1 MVFTSIT
8 QIEIYFSSLLERL
21 HIAPE
26 NLEGINHGL
35 KPTHIAT
42 AAALAVGTLIYRTF
56 SYPQKLSHISHVPAW
71 QWFWSVIRGETNLD
85 RTKKFMLPRLHESGG
100 LVSHWGQFGWE
111 VVLINPELAKA
122 ILRKPDVYPKS
133 TSISDLHPETL
144 VHRFLGHS
152 NLVLANGED
161 WKRRRRI
168 ANPAFHRSMPVKAF
182 SQLTANV
189 FQQIDK
195 SEGAP
200 IDVGP
205 LLQSFTLDAIGL
217 VGFGFDFNAILT
229 PDNEWV
235 HTYNYVANNLLEFPF
250 IFFPILDTHLRFLFP
265 KRQDKHKAL
274 TKLNDLFDLI
284 IKNKREAI
292 EKKALNKE
300 ENEKDL
306 LTLLIESG
314 RGEDDANEPLDDE
327 ELRSELVL
335 FFFAGHDTTANAL
348 ASTLYFLATHKEV
361 QAKARKEAEDV
372 LGDEPRDSWP
382 SVNELKE
389 MTYITCVLKEA
400 ARLANPASGIIEREV
415 TEDTN
420 LGGYIVPKGSLLNID
435 ILGVHHNPDYWS
447 DPETFNPDRFKEGG
461 EMDSQTSAAAY
472 LPFGAGTRQCIA
484 GMNFS
489 IAEQRVALSGILRK
503 YEVSLPENS
512 EHKDGLKFS
521 NHLFLLQPKNLKI
534 IFKRRY

>member
-1 MVFTSIT
+1 MVSNSIT
-8 QIEIYFSSLLERL
+8 QFEIYFSSLLERL

-26 NLEGINHGL
+26 KVEGINHVL
-35 KPTHIAT
+35 KPTNIAT
-42 AAALAVGTLIYRTF
+42 VAALVVGTLIYRTF

-71 QWFWSVIRGETNLD
+71 QWFWSIIRGETNLD
-85 RTKKFMLPRLHESGG
+85 RTKKLMLPRLHESGG

-122 ILRKPDVYPKS
+122 ILRKPGNLTDIAIDVYPKS
-133 TSISDLHPETL
+133 TSISDLHPDTL

-182 SQLTANV
+182 SQLTGNV

-195 SEGAP
+195 SEGVP

-217 VGFGFDFNAILT
+217 VGFGFEFNAILT

-235 HTYNYVANNLLEFPF
+235 RTYNYVA
-250 IFFPILDTHLRFLFP
+250 R
-265 KRQDKHKAL
+265 
-274 TKLNDLFDLI
+274 
-284 IKNKREAI
+284 
-292 EKKALNKE
+292 
-300 ENEKDL
+300 
-306 LTLLIESG
+306 
-314 RGEDDANEPLDDE
+314 RGEGDANEPLSDE

-348 ASTLYFLATHKEV
+348 ASTLYFLATHLEV
-361 QAKARKEAEDV
+361 QVKARKEALEV
-372 LGDEPRDSWP
+372 LGDEARDSWP
-382 SVNELKE
+382 SVSQLKE
-389 MTYITCVLKEA
+389 MPYITCVLKEA
-400 ARLANPASGIIEREV
+400 ARLANPASGIIQREV

-420 LGGYIVPKGSLLNID
+420 LGGYVVPKGNLLNID
-435 ILGVHHNPDYWS
+435 ILGVHHNPDYWAN
-447 DPETFNPDRFKEGG
+447 PETFDPDRFLEGG
-461 EMDSQTSAAAY
+461 EMDLQTSAAAY
-472 LPFGAGTRQCIA
+472 LPFGAGTRQCI

-503 YEVSLPENS
+503 YEISLPEDS
-512 EHKDGLKFS
+512 EHKNGLKFS